1 MFHFLSKPYPRTNE
15 IKVWLPVIL
24 LAGSL
29 VAVIL
34 FFVFSFQ
41 NDLQISMELIRNLAL
56 FGLVTVL
63 CISFT
68 QIGLPFLFKA
78 FFAEEK
84 WTVLK
89 NIFVWLVTLLLIAA
103 GNMWMANILYGDT
116 ISAQNFLVFLYY
128 TLGIGFVVNAILTS
142 LNYRRL
148 TNKFKT
154 AAALMTE
161 EIKLHHHDDVPAGF
175 QSSASKD
182 KSSKIIITSESEK
195 ETLEFFIDDLLYI
208 ESADNYSRI
217 FYTKKSKESSI
228 IIRSSLKRIETQAN
242 HVDLFRCHR
251 AYIVNLKKIGSV
263 KGNSQGYRLKV
274 NDTEKEIPVSRNS
287 GKELSERLKN
297 LS

>member
-1 MFHFLSKPYPRTNE
+1 MDFA
-15 IKVWLPVIL
+15 VAL
-24 LAGSL
+24 LLGNSGRL
-29 VAVIL
+29 VA
-34 FFVFSFQ
+34 
-41 NDLQISMELIRNLAL
+41 ISDFLVSSPRVRGHDIGL
-56 FGLVTVL
+56 FGAST
-63 CISFT
+63 
-68 QIGLPFLFKA
+68 GA
-78 FFAEEK
+78 
-84 WTVLK
+84 
-89 NIFVWLVTLLLIAA
+89 
-103 GNMWMANILYGDT
+103 
-116 ISAQNFLVFLYY
+116 
-128 TLGIGFVVNAILTS
+128 
-142 LNYRRL
+142 
-148 TNKFKT
+148 